1 VSGGVLRPQQRARR
15 HGVVLEP
22 AARRSLEREGWR
34 TTLDYRENHVRG
46 LDGRLLRVDPVWTAV
61 AERYGDEL
69 TVATAEAGSA
79 DEAWLRLCDD
89 VANARVTT
97 HQRVRVASATRVAA
111 GSGRRL

>member
-1 VSGGVLRPQQRARR
+1 MLRPQQRARR
-15 HGVVLEP
+15 HGTVLQP
-22 AARRSLEREGWR
+22 AERRSLEREGWR

-79 DEAWLRLCDD
+79 DQAWERLCDD
-89 VANARVTT
+89 VANDRVNTL
-97 HQRVRVASATRVAA
+97 QRVRVAGAVRVSADV
-111 GSGRRL
+111 GLRR